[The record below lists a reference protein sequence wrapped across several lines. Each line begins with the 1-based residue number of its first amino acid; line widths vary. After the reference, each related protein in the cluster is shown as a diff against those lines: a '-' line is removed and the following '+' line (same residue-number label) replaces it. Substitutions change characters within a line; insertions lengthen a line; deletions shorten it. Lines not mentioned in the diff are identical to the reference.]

1 MKIVHVIT
9 SLNTGGA
16 ERALYNLLQGGLNN
30 RFENH
35 VISLSDKGTIGPQI
49 EALGVPVITL
59 DMPIGRPTLA
69 GIIKLRRGI
78 HGLQPDLIHG
88 WMYHGNLAATLAH
101 FLAPGKTALVWG
113 VRHSLYEIKN
123 EKRLTQLIV
132 KANRFL
138 SKSPDTILY
147 NSQLSQQQHEQF
159 GFCANNGRVI
169 PNGINLEQFRFSE
182 VERMRIRAELGI
194 SEDALVAGH
203 VARFHPMKDHFLF
216 LQAAVDIARRFDNFH
231 CLLIGRDVKLTNEDL
246 IRHIPKHLATRFHLQ
261 GERRDVAAVM
271 SAMDVFTLTSEW
283 GEGFPNVLGEAM
295 AMGLPCVTTDV
306 GDSAFIIGDCGK
318 VIKSKDKTALTAM
331 IESFLILPT
340 NGRRLIGRQA
350 RQRIEQNFSLGSVTE
365 QYTKLYQSVIL
376 EAREM

>member
-16 ERALYNLLQGGLNN
+16 ERALYNLLQGGLNEN
-30 RFENH
+30 SENH

-59 DMPIGRPTLA
+59 DMPIGRPTLT
-69 GIIKLRRGI
+69 GIIKLRRVI
-78 HGLQPDLIHG
+78 HKLQPDLIHG
-88 WMYHGNLAATLAH
+88 WMYHGNLAAILARFFSPH
-101 FLAPGKTALVWG
+101 KTTLVWG
-113 VRHSLYEIKN
+113 IRHSLYEIKS
-123 EKRLTQLIV
+123 EKRLTQLII

-182 VERMRIRAELGI
+182 AERTRVRAELGI
-194 SEDALVAGH
+194 PEDALVAGH
-203 VARFHPMKDHFLF
+203 VARFHPMKDHRLF

-246 IRHIPKHLATRFHLQ
+246 NRHIPKDLVTRFHLL

-295 AMGLPCVTTDV
+295 AMGLPCVATNV
-306 GDSAFIIGDCGK
+306 GDSALIIGDCGK
-318 VIKSKDKTALTAM
+318 VIEPKDKSVLIAM
-331 IESFLILPT
+331 IESFLILPAT
-340 NGRRLIGRQA
+340 DRRLIGEQA
-350 RQRIEQNFSLGSVTE
+350 RHRIEDNFSLGAIVE
-365 QYTKLYQSVIL
+365 QYSNLYKSLVPKVT
-376 EAREM
+376 